1 MMDRLFHTVGLAL
14 LALLALLVLIVA
26 AAPGAARA
34 QVASYQIEGDG
45 IPNPLTATPG
55 NAERGK
61 ALLVK
66 REQAPCLKCHS
77 FSHKELTGG
86 GTKGPSLDGIGA
98 NLTPAQIR
106 LSVVDLSSVTRGTE
120 MPSFHKSGGQGPRLT
135 AQEVEDIVVFLGT
148 LRR

>member
-1 MMDRLFHTVGLAL
+1 MTIRLLHAVGVAI
-14 LALLALLVLIVA
+14 LALLVA
-26 AAPGAARA
+26 ALPGLVRG

-45 IPNPLTATPG
+45 IPTPLTSTPG

-77 FSHKELTGG
+77 FSHKDLAGG
-86 GTKGPSLDGIGA
+86 GSKGPSLDGIGA

-106 LSVVDLSSVTRGTE
+106 LSVVDLSRVTRGTE
-120 MPSFHKSGGQGPRLT
+120 MPSFHKSGAQGPRLT
-135 AQEVEDIVVFLGT
+135 AQEVEDIVAFLGT